1 MPCLQAI
8 NDASKAAITHV
19 QQERAQLSEV
29 LQHMQDEF
37 IQSSAAFN
45 AEVQGLLA
53 QQLAPMESDMGAQG
67 YPQQI
72 SSDFVKSEAARAAN
86 AEAAD
91 VGTVADQDQL

>member
-45 AEVQGLLA
+45 GEVQGLLA
-53 QQLAPMESDMGAQG
+53 QQLAPMESGMGAQG

-72 SSDFVKSEAARAAN
+72 SSEFFKGEAAHAD
-86 AEAAD
+86 AAD